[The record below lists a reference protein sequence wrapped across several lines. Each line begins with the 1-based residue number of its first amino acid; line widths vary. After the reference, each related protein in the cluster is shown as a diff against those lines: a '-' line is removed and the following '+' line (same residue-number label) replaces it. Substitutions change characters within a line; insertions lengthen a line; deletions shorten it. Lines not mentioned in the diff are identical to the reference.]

1 MVSQVF
7 IFQKIL
13 KSVLILQFLAFSFYV
28 LLIYKKKNSLL
39 RETIEEENCGVY
51 GCIDDYLDF
60 EGFDN
65 EKGVN
70 KSIVPNIVHLVYLN
84 ETKIKF
90 YQMICIFSIYF
101 NHNPELIYFHCD
113 ECSFHGQYW
122 EKIKSHKSL
131 WDIIKIHKIPFKNTM
146 IGSKNENERNL
157 IKYHGLDIWRLL
169 VKFYIFFYSSYYYE
183 LN

>member
-1 MVSQVF
+1 MLEFRKALKLLKMAMVPISLF
-7 IFQKIL
+7 LICYIWIFLNENLEKT
-13 KSVLILQFLAFSFYV
+13 
-28 LLIYKKKNSLL
+28 NH
-39 RETIEEENCGVY
+39 ETGSCGIF
-51 GCIDDYLDF
+51 GCSDDYLDF

-101 NHNPELIYFHCD
+101 NHKPELIYFHCD
-113 ECSFHGQYW
+113 NCSFHGQYW

-131 WDIIKIHKIPFKNTM
+131 WGIIKIHKIPFKNTM